1 MSIWTCKQR
10 RGEEEEAEV
19 AHWQLNSGDLLN
31 SRWHARHGGHKE
43 AANIKL
49 RQKRVKRFILHFMT
63 WQFAAAAWL
72 FGENVPL

>member
-1 MSIWTCKQR
+1 MDQAYVVVEKHARMSRGGGETKGE
-10 RGEEEEAEV
+10 GEEEV

-49 RQKRVKRFILHFMT
+49 IGR
-63 WQFAAAAWL
+63 
-72 FGENVPL
+72 